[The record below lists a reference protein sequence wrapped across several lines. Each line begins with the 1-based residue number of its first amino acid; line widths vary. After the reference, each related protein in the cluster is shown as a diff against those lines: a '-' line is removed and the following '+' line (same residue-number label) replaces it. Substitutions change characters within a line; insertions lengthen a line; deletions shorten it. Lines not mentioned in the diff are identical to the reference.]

1 MHDLLTDLEFVEL
14 KYKKNKQT
22 RGCLEVKL
30 IAHNAGDYKFCRR
43 ILLLAQ

>member
-14 KYKKNKQT
+14 EYKKNKQT

-30 IAHNAGDYKFCRR
+30 IAHNAGDSINSVEESYY
-43 ILLLAQ
+43 

>member
-14 KYKKNKQT
+14 EYKKNQKKT

-30 IAHNAGDYKFCRR
+30 IAHNAGDSINSVEESYY
-43 ILLLAQ
+43 